1 MADDS
6 TPSFAL
12 TAGGPFRT
20 RSDVLVLFTD
30 ESPKPAAPLDAVDR
44 ALDGKLLRAARE
56 EGFRG
61 KADQTFVFHTHGRL
75 SAERIVVAG
84 LGPAA
89 QRDGEA
95 LRQAAGRGVKTAQ
108 RLRAKTVTL
117 AVPAVNGAAAV
128 QAVAE
133 GAALGAYQFDRYRTN
148 GRDERVDLQS
158 VRLLLPE
165 GVDRTRVAE
174 QALAAALRVA
184 GAANFARTLVN
195 EPAAHLTP
203 EKLAEEA
210 AAVGKTHRLQVK
222 VSGPKELKRLRMGM
236 FSAVGQ
242 GSTNGPR
249 LIELAYRPKKTADQ
263 RRAPVALVGK
273 AITFDSGGL
282 SLKTAEGMADMK
294 TDMAGSAAVLGA
306 MSVVA
311 TLAPPFPVIGYLGAA
326 ENMPS
331 GEAYRP
337 GDVLISRLG
346 KTVEVTN
353 TDAEGRLVL
362 GDVLSYAVEQK
373 PSAVIDL
380 ATLTGACV
388 VALGLWMG
396 GAFSNDDALAE
407 EVLTAARR
415 AGESFW
421 RMPLIELQKET
432 LRSEVAD
439 MKNAGDRWGGAIT
452 AAVFL
457 KEFVGQTPW
466 VHLDIAGTS
475 QAMRERGYQS
485 KGATGVGVRTLVEF
499 LKGRATRDG

>member
-89 QRDGEA
+89 QRDGE
-95 LRQAAGRGVKTAQ
+95 

-263 RRAPVALVGK
+263 RRQPVALVGK